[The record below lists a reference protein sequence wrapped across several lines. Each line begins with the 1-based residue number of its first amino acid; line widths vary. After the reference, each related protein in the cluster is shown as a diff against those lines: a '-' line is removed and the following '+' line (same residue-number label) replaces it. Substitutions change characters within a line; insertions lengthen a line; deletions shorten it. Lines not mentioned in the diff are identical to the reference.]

1 MNLSDEELMARYVD
15 GENSALRVLFDRYA
29 SVITR
34 IMARGMATQADTGD
48 LVQKTFLQLHRARYD
63 FRAGAKLRPWLM
75 TIAMNVKRQHLRSL
89 SRRREDVHELDDQ
102 TTPTSAPYDPELKE
116 KRQQVRMALA
126 TLSDSMR
133 EVIELHWFEDL
144 SFPEVAQITG
154 ASLSAVKVRAHRA
167 YAKMRTQLEE
177 IECNHS
183 NNSGI
188 QERER

>member
-1 MNLSDEELMARYVD
+1 
-15 GENSALRVLFDRYA
+15 
-29 SVITR
+29 
-34 IMARGMATQADTGD
+34 
-48 LVQKTFLQLHRARYD
+48 
-63 FRAGAKLRPWLM
+63 
-75 TIAMNVKRQHLRSL
+75 
-89 SRRREDVHELDDQ
+89 
-102 TTPTSAPYDPELKE
+102 
-116 KRQQVRMALA
+116 MALA

-167 YAKMRTQLEE
+167 YAKMRTQLED